1 MPNEAFTD
9 LDRAKRLDS
18 DLARILDALQVR
30 LERRNEAFA
39 TDSAIL
45 HFNLAF
51 EVAWKLCQTIA
62 QLDGVRTDSPRDAL
76 RAAFKMGFADNETRL
91 LGLVQTRNQIT
102 HIYRAEFAAAVLA
115 ELPQHLATLRELH
128 AHAARRL
135 A

>member
-18 DLARILDALQVR
+18 DLARNLDALQVR
-30 LERRNEAFA
+30 LERRNEA
-39 TDSAIL
+39 
-45 HFNLAF
+45 
-51 EVAWKLCQTIA
+51 
-62 QLDGVRTDSPRDAL
+62 
-76 RAAFKMGFADNETRL
+76 FADNETRL